1 MLTSKPFTD
10 NYTSEKIHF
19 MTKELIQAELA
30 QVKKRLRTSLQTIV
44 TEVLIRNT
52 ETRNGKKIVGQAK
65 KEIK

>member
-1 MLTSKPFTD
+1 
-10 NYTSEKIHF
+10 